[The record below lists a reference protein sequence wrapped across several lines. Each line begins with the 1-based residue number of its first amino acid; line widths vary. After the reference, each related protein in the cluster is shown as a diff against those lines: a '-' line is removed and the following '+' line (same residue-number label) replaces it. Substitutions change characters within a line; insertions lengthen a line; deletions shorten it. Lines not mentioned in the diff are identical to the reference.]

1 MTRAHWGKVGVANGP
16 QVIAHRGA
24 SAVEKENTTMAFHRA
39 AQMGSHAAEL
49 DIRLCASGEIVVH
62 HNAVL
67 DDGRAINKL
76 DFNQLPSHIPTL
88 QQALEACENMWV
100 NIEIKNDPT
109 EPDFDTSEMLA
120 NNMVQLLKTLGPP
133 EQWLISSFRRESVDT
148 VQSLWPQ
155 LPTAWLT
162 VGVADEDADSV
173 AQSLVAS
180 GHQAIHPNVHVLTRH
195 VVDVMH
201 GCGLSVNTWTVDDAA
216 RMSQLLDWGVDGL
229 CTNKPDVALSLIA
242 QRAR

>member
-1 MTRAHWGKVGVANGP
+1 MTRAHWGKGGAANGP
-16 QVIAHRGA
+16 HVIAHRGA
-24 SAVEKENTTMAFHRA
+24 SAVEKENTTVAFHRA

-67 DDGRAINKL
+67 DDGRAICKL
-76 DFNQLPSHIPTL
+76 ELAQLPDHIPTL

-100 NIEIKNDPT
+100 NIEIKNDPN

-120 NNMVQLLKTLGPP
+120 NRMVQLLKTLGPP

-148 VQSLWPQ
+148 VQALWPG

-162 VGVADEDADSV
+162 VGVLDADANSV
-173 AQSLVAS
+173 AQGLVAS
-180 GHQAIHPNVHVLTRH
+180 GHQAIHPYVHMLSKH

-201 GCGLSVNTWTVDDAA
+201 ASGLSVNTWTVDDPA

-229 CTNKPDVALSLIA
+229 CTNTPDIALALIA
-242 QRAR
+242 KRAR